1 MKQVSKKYTQIK
13 EYKLKNGET
22 KYGFT
27 LYLGVNPD
35 TGNDK
40 SVTRSSFN
48 TVKQAE
54 LAIDKLKYEF
64 RLGRNPESN
73 LKKFK
78 EVYAEWD
85 AQYKASGVKMST
97 YSKTEGYFKNH
108 ILPFFGE
115 MKVSKITVRHCE
127 EFSLM
132 LSKKLKHFHHV
143 INYTKD
149 VLETA
154 VRYSYIHTNPFYK
167 MHKYPREKK
176 HIKQDKYLE
185 THELKLVLEFAAQK
199 DFETYAMLRLLNF
212 SGIRKGE
219 LRILTWSDINFEQ
232 KTLSIYGSYSYSKHN
247 NGDNISTTKTAE
259 DRRLYLDDKTLEV
272 LKEWK
277 QKQVEHLAILGVP
290 CKADSNQ
297 LVFANTK
304 NNIVKDYYP
313 NKLFNAVLAELK
325 LRQIVIH
332 GLRHTHAT
340 HLAES
345 GAPFYG
351 IQQRLGHSSN
361 QNTTVGFYIHPTE
374 QIKQLTL
381 STYMDYLNS
390 KGIY

>member
-1 MKQVSKKYTQIK
+1 MKQVSKKHSQIK

-22 KYGFT
+22 RYQFT
-27 LYLGVNPD
+27 VYLGIDEN
-35 TGNDK
+35 TGKDK

-64 RLGRNPESN
+64 SMGKQPESN
-73 LKKFK
+73 FKKFK

-85 AQYKASGVKMST
+85 LQYKASGVKMST

-108 ILPFFGE
+108 ILPFFAE
-115 MKVSKITVRHCE
+115 IKVSKITVRYCE

-143 INYTKD
+143 INYAKD
-149 VLETA
+149 VLDTA
-154 VRYSYIHTNPFYK
+154 VRYGYIQMNPFDK
-167 MHKYPREKK
+167 VNKYPREKK
-176 HIKQDKYLE
+176 HIKQDNYLE
-185 THELKLVLEFAAQK
+185 THELMLVLDFAAQK

-247 NGDNISTTKTAE
+247 NGDNISTTKTDE
-259 DRRLYLDDKTLEV
+259 DRRLYLDDKTLDV

-277 QKQVEHLAILGVP
+277 HKQTEHLTMLGVP
-290 CKADSNQ
+290 RKIDSNQ
-297 LVFANTK
+297 LVFTNTK

-313 NKLFNAVLAELK
+313 NMLFNVVLDELK
-325 LRQIVIH
+325 LRRIVIH

-351 IQQRLGHSSN
+351 IQHRLGHASN
-361 QNTTVGFYIHPTE
+361 QNTTVGFYIHATE